1 VVQGIIKLQFLGPV
15 SFAILILGLL
25 GSAEQAQA
33 SAPPVVFW
41 DRGAGTDNW
50 SDPLNWSDN
59 VLPNQKTCEDIFID
73 VVGDGNVLFD
83 VGSFDVCGS
92 LNIGEGVTLTISSR
106 NTLSNDFGT
115 CTINNDGTIIINGTL
130 FNTGLFNNNGPIK
143 STTPVRMSTSA
154 NKTAPEGA
162 PKLKRTLSEFLKDK
176 SKLRLSVLA
185 IDVPSPVEVSIV
197 IKNGVGPSTS
207 DWQIAN
213 MSGNV
218 GW

>member
-1 VVQGIIKLQFLGPV
+1 VWAVVQGIIKLQFLGPV

-59 VLPNQKTCEDIFID
+59 VLPNQKACEDIFID

-92 LNIGEGVTLTISSR
+92 LNIGEGVTLTIINT

-115 CTINNDGTIIINGTL
+115 CTINNNGTIIINGTL
-130 FNTGLFNNNGPIK
+130 LNTGLFNNNGLIINNADLRNSGGTQVVIDKPSFVVINTTK
-143 STTPVRMSTSA
+143 VDDGSKSVIDKPSVFVVNSTT
-154 NKTAPEGA
+154 
-162 PKLKRTLSEFLKDK
+162 
-176 SKLRLSVLA
+176 
-185 IDVPSPVEVSIV
+185 
-197 IKNGVGPSTS
+197 VG
-207 DWQIAN
+207 
-213 MSGNV
+213 
-218 GW
+218 